1 MKRLK
6 GSIMRPCKLCYLFT
20 HNKADYVIIFGNEEC
35 QLLICKWCLEDL
47 TLLGFNAHQIIGLQ
61 EASK

>member
-1 MKRLK
+1 
-6 GSIMRPCKLCYLFT
+6 MRRCKLCYLFT
-20 HNKADYVIIFGNEEC
+20 HNKADYRIIFGNEER

-47 TLLGFNAHQIIGLQ
+47 TLLGFNANQIIGLP

>member
-1 MKRLK
+1 VKRLRG
-6 GSIMRPCKLCYLFT
+6 GSMRRCKLCYPFT
-20 HNKADYVIIFGNEEC
+20 HNKADYAVIFGNEER

-47 TLLGFNAHQIIGLQ
+47 TLLGFNTHQIIGLP

>member
-1 MKRLK
+1 MKRLRG
-6 GSIMRPCKLCYLFT
+6 GSMRRCKLCYLFT
-20 HNKADYVIIFGNEEC
+20 HNKADYRIIFGNEER

-47 TLLGFNAHQIIGLQ
+47 TLLGFNANQIIGLP